1 MSEYENYMDSDMLE
15 IDLLKIIKALWKKLW
30 LIVLVAAVFG
40 GTAFVYRNSTYVP
53 SYMATTTMYASY
65 VSNQDLDFGNN
76 SGVISQDNLTSS
88 RSMVDTAIA
97 VLSTRMVQEEV
108 IAAANLSIPYTKL
121 SDMIVAEGIN
131 KTEVFTISV
140 TGTKPEE
147 IALIANTI
155 AEILPQ
161 KVAMINANGTVRIID
176 TALVPTSPISS
187 NSSVKD
193 AIVFAVLGGMLVCGV
208 VAVKEIYI
216 DWKAA
221 KEKINNN
228 KSN

>member
-40 GTAFVYRNSTYVP
+40 GAAFVYRNSTYVP

-65 VSNQDLDFGNN
+65 VSNQDLDFGTN
-76 SGVISQDNLTSS
+76 SGSIYQDSLGNS
-88 RSMVDTAIA
+88 RSVVSTCFA
-97 VLSTRMVQEEV
+97 VLNTRMNLEEV
-108 IAAANLSIPYTKL
+108 IAAAGLDMPYTKL
-121 SDMIVAEGIN
+121 SGMISSAAIN
-131 KTEVFTISV
+131 NSELFTISV
-140 TGTKPEE
+140 TGTDPDE

-155 AEILPQ
+155 AEILPEN
-161 KVAMINANGTVRIID
+161 VAMINANSTVRVID

-193 AIVFAVLGGMLVCGV
+193 AVVFAVLGGMLVCGV
-208 VAVKEIYI
+208 IAVKEIYI